1 MDWEGLKTP
10 VEIVNKLVVTLA
22 IAAGG
27 AWTWYTFGGELR
39 RENAEAQLQKIQ
51 RDIELAK
58 HWSVDAEVHANSL
71 PRLGKERHLQVR
83 VLFRNTGSRDAR
95 IAVTPTSLRI
105 TPILTPDLPAQP
117 YLAPQSQ
124 FRPQPLVTALDGQAV
139 SITSI
144 FLAVGSKAE
153 LLYVAQVDAA
163 GRYLVEFSTAG
174 ASPDAPGD
182 KDVEFGASTVIDV
195 P

>member
-1 MDWEGLKTP
+1 M
-10 VEIVNKLVVTLA
+10 
-22 IAAGG
+22 
-27 AWTWYTFGGELR
+27 
-39 RENAEAQLQKIQ
+39 QKIQ
-51 RDIELAK
+51 RDIELARN
-58 HWSVDAEVHANSL
+58 WAVDAEVHATAL
-71 PRLGKERHLQVR
+71 PKLGSERHVQVR
-83 VLFRNTGSRDAR
+83 VLFRNAGTRDAR

-105 TPILTPDLPAQP
+105 TPILTRDLPAQP
-117 YLAPQSQ
+117 YLAPWTQ
-124 FRPQPLVTALDGQAV
+124 FRPQPLVTALDGQAA

-174 ASPDAPGD
+174 ASPDAAGD
-182 KDVEFGASTVIDV
+182 KDVEFGSSAVLDF